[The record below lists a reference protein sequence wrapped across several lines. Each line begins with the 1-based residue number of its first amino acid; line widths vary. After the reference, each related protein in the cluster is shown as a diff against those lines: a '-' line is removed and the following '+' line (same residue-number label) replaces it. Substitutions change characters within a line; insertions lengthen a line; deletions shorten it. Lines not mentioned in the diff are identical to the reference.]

1 MTNLVETVETKL
13 VELIINKDNTVTKSN
28 LLIEA
33 AYKLTATQFKLIQT
47 VFSNIQ
53 PNDTSTNTYI
63 FPIKQFLELLE
74 LKGQSA
80 YTELRSMTR
89 DVLSKPIDITIEDEA
104 VQINWFSMVKY
115 NSTKGTITIE
125 IHPFWEKYLLS
136 LTSNF
141 TSYKLFNITNLK
153 SIYSLRIYELL
164 KSRINLNSTRTI
176 SLQELRTKMGIEP
189 GQYPMYSN
197 FKQRIL
203 LQAQKELKAESDIY
217 FEFNE
222 IKKGRAVDKIEFH
235 IFRNSPKEVITPIN
249 IASIESNL
257 LEPNLKEFGLK
268 PKAISKLVEN
278 YTKDQIERNIAY
290 SKNKI
295 NLGEVNNPAAYV
307 KSAIEQDYANQAL
320 VLPKKLDRQE
330 QQLKNL
336 LVDNDSVNKT
346 TYDKTVE
353 EFESHLIVVKEL
365 KESLNVKEED
375 IRKEIYKQLMDYQRY
390 QDSTYDKLISPNSF
404 TDGYI
409 QSVCREV
416 LSNLFILSE

>member
-1 MTNLVETVETKL
+1 MANVVETVETNL
-13 VELIINKDNTVTKSN
+13 VELLINKDNTVTKSN

-33 AYKLTATQFKLIQT
+33 SYKLTATQFKLIQT

-53 PNDTSTNTYI
+53 PNDISTNTYI

-176 SLQELRTKMGIEP
+176 SLQELRTKMGIDP

-235 IFRNSPKEVITPIN
+235 IFRNSRKEVITPIN
-249 IASIESNL
+249 IESNL

-278 YTKDQIERNIAY
+278 YSTEQIERNIEY

-320 VLPKKLDRQE
+320 VLPKKMDKQD

-336 LVDNDSVNKT
+336 IVDNDIVNKT
-346 TYDKTVE
+346 RYDISAE
-353 EFESHLIVVKEL
+353 EMERHLIVVKEL
-365 KESLNVKEED
+365 KESLSAKEED
-375 IRKEIYKQLMDYQRY
+375 IRNEIYKQLMDYQRY
-390 QDSTYDKLISPNSF
+390 QDSTYDKLVSPNRF

-409 QSVCREV
+409 QNICREV
-416 LSNLFILSE
+416 LSNLFIISE